1 MSPKSDDF
9 EKRLQSAIQ
18 RGQRRQQR
26 HAEAAHSAQLSEE
39 ECKRLHSAY
48 RLTLSERIELAI
60 DRIAQHF
67 PGFRTEVLYGEVGWG
82 AAAYRDDLLLQS
94 GRRHNRYS
102 RLEMTIRPYG
112 SHGVLDLRGKGTVAN
127 KELFHRN
134 YFVPLAEVD
143 EADFARLID
152 AWAIEYAEAYAA
164 RR

>member
-1 MSPKSDDF
+1 MSDDF
-9 EKRLQSAIQ
+9 DQRLQAAIQ
-18 RGQRRQQR
+18 RGQRRQLR

-48 RLTLSERIELAI
+48 RLKLSEQIEVAI

-82 AAAYRDDLLLQS
+82 AAAYRDDLVLEAGKRS
-94 GRRHNRYS
+94 SRYS

-112 SHGVLDLRGKGTVAN
+112 THGVLDLRGKGTVAN

-134 YFVPLAEVD
+134 YFVPMAEVD
-143 EADFARLID
+143 EADFSRLID
-152 AWAIEYAEAYAA
+152 TWAIEYAEAYSA
-164 RR
+164 RG